1 MSVSS
6 ARVRAGTV
14 FDPSGDARQ
23 RKGRRRVPVRPSPA
37 PRPWLGRLAVA
48 ATFTGLAAVVILG
61 IATETRTE
69 LRLPGGVATFI
80 GSMTGLTGMYLA
92 LVMVLIV
99 ARIPPL
105 ERILGQDGML
115 RWHRRLSAWPL
126 SLIAAH
132 AVFVTIGY
140 AQAARTG
147 VLHQLNAFL
156 AHYADMLAATVG
168 FLLMVAIGIVSIRA
182 LRQRLRRETWWVLH
196 LYMYLALALSF
207 AHVIALGPAFVGHP
221 LTQVLWSVV
230 WALTAGT
237 VLVYRVGLPV
247 MRSLRHRLR
256 VVEVHRE
263 GPGVVSVVMSGRQLE
278 RLAVSGGQFMA
289 WRFLARG
296 LWWQAHPYSLSAM
309 PQPPYLRIT
318 VKQVGDHSAAVA
330 RLKRGT
336 RVAIEGPYGN
346 VTGHA
351 RTNDK
356 VVLVAGGIGV
366 TALRSLLEDLPK
378 GTDPVV
384 IVRAS
389 SESQLVLRDE
399 VAELVR
405 HRKGTLIELVGSRRE
420 IALHSQGLLQLV
432 PDLLARDL
440 YTCGP
445 PGLVEDVVE
454 AARSAGMPHHAV
466 HYEVFSW

>member
-1 MSVSS
+1 MAA
-6 ARVRAGTV
+6 ARVTDTL
-14 FDPSGDARQ
+14 FDPAVGS
-23 RKGRRRVPVRPSPA
+23 RRSRRPRVEIRHSPA
-37 PRPWLGRLAVA
+37 PHPWLAKIAAAAAIGGLVLVVA
-48 ATFTGLAAVVILG
+48 LG
-61 IATETRTE
+61 ISTETGSE
-69 LRLPGGVATFI
+69 LSLPGGVTTFI
-80 GSMTGLTGMYLA
+80 GSLTGLAGMYLA
-92 LVMVLIV
+92 LVMVVIV

-105 ERILGQDGML
+105 ERVLGQDGML
-115 RWHRRLSAWPL
+115 RWHRWLSPWPL
-126 SLIAAH
+126 SLIVAH

-147 VLHQLNAFL
+147 MLHEVGALI
-156 AHYADMLAATVG
+156 AHYPDMLAATVG
-168 FLLMVAIGIVSIRA
+168 LALMVAIGIASIRS

-221 LTQVLWSVV
+221 FTRVVWSVV
-230 WALTAGT
+230 WAATAGT
-237 VLVYRVGLPV
+237 VLVYRFGLPV
-247 MRSLRHRLR
+247 VRSLRHRLR

-263 GPGVVSVVMSGRQLE
+263 APGVVSVVMAGRNVE
-278 RLAVSGGQFMA
+278 RLAVSGGQFIA

-296 LWWQAHPYSLSAM
+296 MWWQAHPYSLSAL

-346 VTGHA
+346 VTRHA
-351 RTNDK
+351 RTAKK

-366 TALRSLLEDLPK
+366 TALRSLLEDLPR

-384 IVRAS
+384 ILRAS
-389 SESQLVLRDE
+389 SEHQLVLRDE
-399 VAELVR
+399 MAELVR
-405 HRKGTLIELVGSRRE
+405 HRKGTMHELVGSRQQV
-420 IALHSQGLLQLV
+420 ALTGRRLLELV
-432 PDLLARDL
+432 PDVAGRDL
-440 YTCGP
+440 YACGP
-445 PGLVEDVVE
+445 PGMVEDVV
-454 AARSAGMPHHAV
+454 AAASSAGVPQHAI